1 MSGPIELRLHFDGN
15 KSPSILATRVE
26 KLGFQFRSF
35 RIPLDTAK
43 RELAKDIKHQFDVG
57 GDPQWEPLQAS
68 TYKRK
73 GGSGSVLVRTGN
85 LKRRASQYAR
95 WEVTK
100 DSASYSLPGS
110 ASYGY
115 FHQTGFKHY
124 VAAGNKKRAKGSE
137 NVPARPFARLDVK
150 QQRIIAKSFN
160 TWFDERM
167 AKVGK

>member
-1 MSGPIELRLHFDGN
+1 MSGLIELKLHFDER
-15 KSPSILATRVE
+15 KSPSILARKVE
-26 KLGFQFRSF
+26 QVDFQLRSF
-35 RIPLDTAK
+35 RVPLVMAT
-43 RELAKDIKHQFDVG
+43 RQLAKNIEHQFDVG
-57 GDPQWEPLQAS
+57 GDPQWAPLQAS

-73 GGSGSVLVRTGN
+73 GGVGSVLVRTN
-85 LKRRASQYAR
+85 RLKRRASQYAR
-95 WEVTK
+95 WNITK

-110 ASYGY
+110 VSYGY

-124 VAAGNKKRAKGSE
+124 RSGRKGRDIVGPE
-137 NVPARPFARLDVK
+137 DVPARPFARLDAK